1 MREIP
6 IIKYEYEMR
15 HECMSVPDNI
25 RKQPKNERAL
35 SADSLNKIMSSR
47 HGTTLLSAVV
57 SLGKSYSTKYDVQ
70 YSEPQKSLNI
80 YWSLVH

>member
-1 MREIP
+1 MTLQPTHSERNTNNKVWNETN
-6 IIKYEYEMR
+6 
-15 HECMSVPDNI
+15 ECMSVPDNI

-57 SLGKSYSTKYDVQ
+57 SLGKSYSTKYNVQ
-70 YSEPQKSLNI
+70 YSKPQKGG
-80 YWSLVH
+80 